1 VGSAEDLLASPNLS
15 SINVFLIDIGLP
27 GMSGIELI
35 ERLRASDVPGQ
46 ILMLT
51 NFDDDEHVRAAV
63 LAGAKGYLLKTT
75 PQARLNNAIE
85 EIHVGGAPLTSNVA
99 RILLDYLSNLP
110 KPSALDSL
118 THRERDVLELLA
130 ERKQYKEIAEILF
143 MSVDTV
149 RTHVRG
155 IYQKLN
161 VHKRS
166 EAERIFRDEGR

>member
-1 VGSAEDLLASPNLS
+1 
-15 SINVFLIDIGLP
+15 
-27 GMSGIELI
+27 
-35 ERLRASDVPGQ
+35 
-46 ILMLT
+46 MLT
-51 NFDDDEHVRAAV
+51 NLDDDEHVRAAV

-110 KPSALDSL
+110 KPSALDIL
-118 THRERDVLELLA
+118 TQRESEVLALLA
-130 ERKQYKEIAEILF
+130 ERKQYKEIADTLF